1 MRHANPLL
9 QPWVLAIRGMAVSLQ
24 MTAAHAITTWN
35 WSFVGASFSQSA
47 SGTFTTAD
55 VMPTPGVTY
64 PIIGITG
71 AYNRDGVAYN
81 ITGLSSAYGSDNQ
94 FQVGGLP
101 SSPIL
106 LTASGISFSVD
117 APANVNLYCAQADPI
132 SNPFCASSNLASNF
146 TGGGVLISPPMLNQ
160 FQGHSL
166 SLGLQLLSPSA
177 AGCGLALSNPSD
189 ADSGMF

>member
-1 MRHANPLL
+1 MRHANSLL
-9 QPWVLAIRGMAVSLQ
+9 QPWVLSITGLAVSLQ

-55 VMPTPGVTY
+55 VTPTPGVTY

-71 AYNRDGVAYN
+71 TYNRDGVAYN

-106 LTASGISFSVD
+106 LTTAGISFTVD
-117 APANVNLYCAQADPI
+117 APALVNLYCDQADPI
-132 SNPFCASSNLASNF
+132 SNPFCPATKLASDF
-146 TGGGVLISPPMLNQ
+146 TGGGGLMVSSNVEPVPGPLPLFGAAAAFSFSRRMRARIKQ
-160 FQGHSL
+160 SL
-166 SLGLQLLSPSA
+166 SS
-177 AGCGLALSNPSD
+177 
-189 ADSGMF
+189 